1 MTDYWL
7 QSELQA
13 GLEANLRRVQGQLD
27 DANAGKTMGA
37 AGNTKA
43 LEQQKVTLE
52 GQITSCQNQRTRA
65 QVAAKQAA
73 GIDPAQYAAGNLL
86 VRFDP
91 VALNVSSLVPTAA
104 AYAQATGKESDPA
117 ALELEIKTLLVEMK
131 DSYGK
136 IQSSADAYK
145 LAAEQTQSIASSFAM
160 GEADKAAWFSALSSE
175 VSAKLDLFTATAEF
189 TKQANSL
196 NALTGGWVSRTCNWF
211 GQEMGSIYENAMK
224 EAAQDAPSTVPEA
237 VLPGTGKEGS

>member
-1 MTDYWL
+1 
-7 QSELQA
+7 
-13 GLEANLRRVQGQLD
+13 
-27 DANAGKTMGA
+27 
-37 AGNTKA
+37 
-43 LEQQKVTLE
+43 
-52 GQITSCQNQRTRA
+52 
-65 QVAAKQAA
+65 
-73 GIDPAQYAAGNLL
+73 
-86 VRFDP
+86 
-91 VALNVSSLVPTAA
+91 
-104 AYAQATGKESDPA
+104 
-117 ALELEIKTLLVEMK
+117 MK

-175 VSAKLDLFTATAEF
+175 VSAKMDLFTATAEF